1 MKISKVNAYALSL
14 PLVAD
19 KLPLPTLKAITPVIV
34 EVATEEGMVGY
45 GEAYGFSC
53 APVVAKAVEN
63 LLQPVLLGRDPTQIQ
78 KIWQDLYRVT
88 FNYGRMGIVIAA
100 MAGVEIALWDL
111 AGKASGTPV
120 YQMLGGRAH
129 QRLQAYASPLR
140 YGDSATAVEACQ
152 AMKLMGFTAMKP
164 HEIELDTVAR
174 IRAAVG
180 EDVDIML
187 DVNGPWS
194 VREAVYMGRHLEELN
209 LYWLEEPV
217 WPGDDYQGLAEVR
230 ASIDIPLAAG
240 ENEYTARGFM
250 GLIDN
255 QAVDILQP
263 SVFKIGGLWQAKQVF
278 TLGRTFGFQVAPHC
292 WSLGPAMAA
301 SLQLCFSEQ
310 DCQWVET
317 CMETP
322 VESPLLEPLH
332 PREGWWYLEDKPG
345 LGIEINKDTIAK
357 YLLADQE
364 VKPSFWLD

>member
-1 MKISKVNAYALSL
+1 MKISNVNAYPLSL
-14 PLVAD
+14 PLIEGN
-19 KLPLPTLKAITPVIV
+19 LPLPTLKAITPVIV
-34 EVATEEGMVGY
+34 EIVTEDGLEGY

-53 APVVAKAVEN
+53 APVVAKAIEN
-63 LLQPVLLGRDPTQIQ
+63 LLRSVLLGQDPTCIQ
-78 KIWQDLYRVT
+78 KIWHDLYKVT

-111 AGKASGTPV
+111 VGKAYQLPV
-120 YQMLGGRAH
+120 YQMLGGKAH
-129 QRLQAYASPLR
+129 QRIKAYASPLR
-140 YGDSATAVEACQ
+140 YRDAATAVEACR
-152 AMKLMGFTAMKP
+152 AMKQMGFTAMKP
-164 HEIELDTVAR
+164 HEVDFDTVAK

-180 EDVDIML
+180 EDMAIML

-194 VREAVYMGRHLEELN
+194 VKEAVEMGRRLAELN

-230 ASIDIPLAAG
+230 AAIDIPLAAG

-250 GLIDN
+250 GLIN
-255 QAVDILQP
+255 SRAVDILQP
-263 SVFKIGGLWQAKQVF
+263 SVFKVGGLWQAKQVF
-278 TLGRTFGFQVAPHC
+278 TLGQTFGFQVAPHC

-301 SLQLCFSEQ
+301 SLHLCFSEP

-322 VESPLLEPLH
+322 EGSPLVEPLR
-332 PREGWWYLEDKPG
+332 PQDGWWYLEDKPG
-345 LGIEINKDTIAK
+345 LGIQIDKDVIGK
-357 YLLADQE
+357 YLLSDQE